1 MPYMKRPLLLAALA
15 LIAFAALLNPA
26 AAGEAAAMDPAA
38 GDPAAAKSMD
48 PEAEADALLM
58 PTDAEADPA
67 ATDAAATEMDME
79 PDIAAAEEDG
89 EPKLIGETLQA
100 EPEFSTLVALVTAA
114 EPTADDLA
122 AEGPFTLFAPVNQA
136 FTDFLTT
143 SGLTVD
149 EVLANPDLKEI
160 LAHHVVEGTPP
171 IRPIGNPL
179 PVEPSEDFFLAFF
192 GSDKISLFH
201 FAGKYTAADVLAMEL
216 PAEVPTL
223 DGHTIKID
231 KTTDGDVLIAGN
243 KVVMPDIEAS
253 NGVIHGIDGV
263 ITETTPE
270 PEA

>member
-26 AAGEAAAMDPAA
+26 AAGEAAAMDPAAVDPAAVDPAA

-79 PDIAAAEEDG
+79 PG

-114 EPTADDLA
+114 KDESGATKDDLA

-179 PVEPSEDFFLAFF
+179 PVEPSEDFFLAFLVLTKTF
-192 GSDKISLFH
+192 LSLS
-201 FAGKYTAADVLAMEL
+201 LRR
-216 PAEVPTL
+216 
-223 DGHTIKID
+223 
-231 KTTDGDVLIAGN
+231 
-243 KVVMPDIEAS
+243 
-253 NGVIHGIDGV
+253 
-263 ITETTPE
+263 
-270 PEA
+270 

>member
-1 MPYMKRPLLLAALA
+1 MN
-15 LIAFAALLNPA
+15 I
-26 AAGEAAAMDPAA
+26 DA
-38 GDPAAAKSMD
+38 GDNLGNQRTVERVPVTKFFVGV
-48 PEAEADALLM
+48 
-58 PTDAEADPA
+58 TA

-79 PDIAAAEEDG
+79 PDTAAAEEDG

-114 EPTADDLA
+114 VDESGATADDLA

-179 PVEPSEDFFLAFF
+179 PVEPSEDFFLAFLVLTKTF
-192 GSDKISLFH
+192 LSLS
-201 FAGKYTAADVLAMEL
+201 LRR
-216 PAEVPTL
+216 
-223 DGHTIKID
+223 
-231 KTTDGDVLIAGN
+231 
-243 KVVMPDIEAS
+243 
-253 NGVIHGIDGV
+253 
-263 ITETTPE
+263 
-270 PEA
+270 

>member
-26 AAGEAAAMDPAA
+26 AAEAAAAGDAAAMDPAV
-38 GDPAAAKSMD
+38 KSMD

-79 PDIAAAEEDG
+79 PDTAAAEEDG

-114 EPTADDLA
+114 KDESGATADDLA
-122 AEGPFTLFAPVNQA
+122 AEGPFTLFAPVNEA
-136 FTDFLTT
+136 FTDFLKT
-143 SGLTVD
+143 SGLTVE

-179 PVEPSEDFFLAFF
+179 PVEPSEDFFFGF
-192 GSDKISLFH
+192 GSDDEISLSFPSQVNTPPPT
-201 FAGKYTAADVLAMEL
+201 FSPWSSPPRFPPSTGTPSRSTRPPTAMF
-216 PAEVPTL
+216 
-223 DGHTIKID
+223 
-231 KTTDGDVLIAGN
+231 
-243 KVVMPDIEAS
+243 
-253 NGVIHGIDGV
+253 
-263 ITETTPE
+263 
-270 PEA
+270 

>member
-79 PDIAAAEEDG
+79 PDTAAAEEDG
-89 EPKLIGETLQA
+89 EPKLICETLQA

-136 FTDFLTT
+136 FT
-143 SGLTVD
+143 
-149 EVLANPDLKEI
+149 EDLKEI

-171 IRPIGNPL
+171 ILPIGNPL
-179 PVEPSEDFFLAFF
+179 PVEPSEEFFLAFLVLTKTF
-192 GSDKISLFH
+192 LSLS
-201 FAGKYTAADVLAMEL
+201 LRR
-216 PAEVPTL
+216 
-223 DGHTIKID
+223 
-231 KTTDGDVLIAGN
+231 
-243 KVVMPDIEAS
+243 
-253 NGVIHGIDGV
+253 
-263 ITETTPE
+263 
-270 PEA
+270 

>member
-38 GDPAAAKSMD
+38 GDPAAGDPAAVKSMD

-79 PDIAAAEEDG
+79 PDTAAAEEDG

-143 SGLTVD
+143 SGLTVE

-179 PVEPSEDFFLAFF
+179 PVEPSEDFFLAFLVLTKTF
-192 GSDKISLFH
+192 LSLS
-201 FAGKYTAADVLAMEL
+201 LRR
-216 PAEVPTL
+216 
-223 DGHTIKID
+223 
-231 KTTDGDVLIAGN
+231 
-243 KVVMPDIEAS
+243 
-253 NGVIHGIDGV
+253 
-263 ITETTPE
+263 
-270 PEA
+270 

>member
-79 PDIAAAEEDG
+79 PDTAAAEEDG

-114 EPTADDLA
+114 VDESGATADDLA
-122 AEGPFTLFAPVNQA
+122 AEGPFTLFAPVNEA
-136 FTDFLTT
+136 FTDFLKT
-143 SGLTVD
+143 SGLTVE

-179 PVEPSEDFFLAFF
+179 PVEPSEDFFLAFLVLTKTF
-192 GSDKISLFH
+192 LSFTSQVNTPPPTFSPWSSPPRFPPSTGTPSRSTRPP
-201 FAGKYTAADVLAMEL
+201 TAMF
-216 PAEVPTL
+216 
-223 DGHTIKID
+223 
-231 KTTDGDVLIAGN
+231 
-243 KVVMPDIEAS
+243 
-253 NGVIHGIDGV
+253 
-263 ITETTPE
+263 
-270 PEA
+270 

>member
-26 AAGEAAAMDPAA
+26 AAGEAAAMDPAAVDPAA

-179 PVEPSEDFFLAFF
+179 PVEPSEDFFLAFLVLTKTF
-192 GSDKISLFH
+192 LSFTSQVNTPPPTFSPWSSPPRSPPSTGTPSRSTRPP
-201 FAGKYTAADVLAMEL
+201 TATFWSPGTRLSC
-216 PAEVPTL
+216 PTSRRP
-223 DGHTIKID
+223 T
-231 KTTDGDVLIAGN
+231 A
-243 KVVMPDIEAS
+243 
-253 NGVIHGIDGV
+253 
-263 ITETTPE
+263 
-270 PEA
+270 

>member
-38 GDPAAAKSMD
+38 VDPAAADPAAAKSMD

-79 PDIAAAEEDG
+79 PDTAAAEEDG

-100 EPEFSTLVALVTAA
+100 EPEFSSLVALVTAA
-114 EPTADDLA
+114 KDETSATKDDLA

-179 PVEPSEDFFLAFF
+179 PVEPSEDFFLAFLVLTTRF
-192 GSDKISLFH
+192 LSLS
-201 FAGKYTAADVLAMEL
+201 LRR
-216 PAEVPTL
+216 
-223 DGHTIKID
+223 
-231 KTTDGDVLIAGN
+231 
-243 KVVMPDIEAS
+243 
-253 NGVIHGIDGV
+253 
-263 ITETTPE
+263 
-270 PEA
+270 

>member
-79 PDIAAAEEDG
+79 PDTAAAEEDG

-114 EPTADDLA
+114 KDESGATADDLA

-179 PVEPSEDFFLAFF
+179 PVEPSEDFFLAFLVLTKTF
-192 GSDKISLFH
+192 LSLS
-201 FAGKYTAADVLAMEL
+201 LRR
-216 PAEVPTL
+216 
-223 DGHTIKID
+223 
-231 KTTDGDVLIAGN
+231 
-243 KVVMPDIEAS
+243 
-253 NGVIHGIDGV
+253 
-263 ITETTPE
+263 
-270 PEA
+270 

>member
-26 AAGEAAAMDPAA
+26 AAGEAAAMDPAAADPAA

-79 PDIAAAEEDG
+79 PG

-114 EPTADDLA
+114 KDESGATKDDLA

-179 PVEPSEDFFLAFF
+179 PVEPSEDFFLAFLVLTKTF
-192 GSDKISLFH
+192 LSLS
-201 FAGKYTAADVLAMEL
+201 LRR
-216 PAEVPTL
+216 
-223 DGHTIKID
+223 
-231 KTTDGDVLIAGN
+231 
-243 KVVMPDIEAS
+243 
-253 NGVIHGIDGV
+253 
-263 ITETTPE
+263 
-270 PEA
+270 

>member
-26 AAGEAAAMDPAA
+26 AAEAAAGEAAAMDPAA
-38 GDPAAAKSMD
+38 VDPAVKSMD

-58 PTDAEADPA
+58 PTDAEVDPA

-79 PDIAAAEEDG
+79 PDTAAAEEDG

-179 PVEPSEDFFLAFF
+179 PVEPSEDFFLAFLVLTKTF
-192 GSDKISLFH
+192 LSLS
-201 FAGKYTAADVLAMEL
+201 LRR
-216 PAEVPTL
+216 
-223 DGHTIKID
+223 
-231 KTTDGDVLIAGN
+231 
-243 KVVMPDIEAS
+243 
-253 NGVIHGIDGV
+253 
-263 ITETTPE
+263 
-270 PEA
+270 

>member
-38 GDPAAAKSMD
+38 VDPAAAKSMD

-79 PDIAAAEEDG
+79 PDTAAAEEDG

-171 IRPIGNPL
+171 IRPIGNPFQL
-179 PVEPSEDFFLAFF
+179 NPPRTFFW
-192 GSDKISLFH
+192 LFW
-201 FAGKYTAADVLAMEL
+201 F
-216 PAEVPTL
+216 
-223 DGHTIKID
+223 
-231 KTTDGDVLIAGN
+231 
-243 KVVMPDIEAS
+243 
-253 NGVIHGIDGV
+253 
-263 ITETTPE
+263 
-270 PEA
+270 

>member
-38 GDPAAAKSMD
+38 VDPAVKSMD

-79 PDIAAAEEDG
+79 PDTAAAEEDG

-122 AEGPFTLFAPVNQA
+122 AEGPFTLFAPVNEA
-136 FTDFLTT
+136 FTDFLKT
-143 SGLTVD
+143 SGLTVE

-179 PVEPSEDFFLAFF
+179 PVEPSEDFFFGF
-192 GSDKISLFH
+192 GSDDEISLSFPSQVNTPPPT
-201 FAGKYTAADVLAMEL
+201 FSPWSSPPRFPPSTGTPSRSTRPPTAMF
-216 PAEVPTL
+216 
-223 DGHTIKID
+223 
-231 KTTDGDVLIAGN
+231 
-243 KVVMPDIEAS
+243 
-253 NGVIHGIDGV
+253 
-263 ITETTPE
+263 
-270 PEA
+270 

>member
-38 GDPAAAKSMD
+38 VDPAAGDPAAVKSMD

-79 PDIAAAEEDG
+79 PG

-114 EPTADDLA
+114 KDESGATKDDLA

-171 IRPIGNPL
+171 IRPIGNPFQL
-179 PVEPSEDFFLAFF
+179 NPPRTFFWRLWF
-192 GSDKISLFH
+192 
-201 FAGKYTAADVLAMEL
+201 
-216 PAEVPTL
+216 
-223 DGHTIKID
+223 
-231 KTTDGDVLIAGN
+231 
-243 KVVMPDIEAS
+243 
-253 NGVIHGIDGV
+253 
-263 ITETTPE
+263 
-270 PEA
+270 

>member
-26 AAGEAAAMDPAA
+26 AAGEAAAMDPAAVDPAA

-79 PDIAAAEEDG
+79 PG

-114 EPTADDLA
+114 KDESGATKDDLA

-179 PVEPSEDFFLAFF
+179 PVEPSEVFFGFLALVLTRFLYL
-192 GSDKISLFH
+192 SLRR
-201 FAGKYTAADVLAMEL
+201 
-216 PAEVPTL
+216 
-223 DGHTIKID
+223 
-231 KTTDGDVLIAGN
+231 
-243 KVVMPDIEAS
+243 
-253 NGVIHGIDGV
+253 
-263 ITETTPE
+263 
-270 PEA
+270 

>member
-38 GDPAAAKSMD
+38 VDPAAADPAAAKSMD

-79 PDIAAAEEDG
+79 PDTAAAEEDG

-114 EPTADDLA
+114 MDETSAAKDDLA

-179 PVEPSEDFFLAFF
+179 PVEPSEELFFGFF
-192 GSDKISLFH
+192 GSDNKISLSFPSQVNTPPPT
-201 FAGKYTAADVLAMEL
+201 FSPWSSPPRSPPSTGTPSRSTRPPTATFSSPGTRLSC
-216 PAEVPTL
+216 PTSRRP
-223 DGHTIKID
+223 T
-231 KTTDGDVLIAGN
+231 A
-243 KVVMPDIEAS
+243 
-253 NGVIHGIDGV
+253 
-263 ITETTPE
+263 
-270 PEA
+270 